1 MLKTGSNCSNDQ
13 HAFSYGNA
21 STKQFTVTTA
31 KQAKIRASND
41 IIESILKLVT
51 RKKSLA
57 LHCVLANPHLIKE
70 ASDCSYFWK
79 DIERIYTALE
89 LLDNQN

>member
-1 MLKTGSNCSNDQ
+1 MSKTGSNCSNDQ

-51 RKKSLA
+51 HKKL
-57 LHCVLANPHLIKE
+57 
-70 ASDCSYFWK
+70 
-79 DIERIYTALE
+79 
-89 LLDNQN
+89 